1 MTNLINTL
9 EQTKIEEL
17 ERVENYQKIVLG
29 KLDEYYNEFNMKS
42 SEQEEKMAN
51 YYKKHL
57 EELFVEYDNSMGKAI
72 ILFKNILGE
81 LEEKLYKI
89 EDTLKYSNKVIDEE
103 RVLIEEKYKISQE
116 NYLEEMDRT
125 SIEYKKMLESLMEL
139 SKNIGENLIETN
151 KIVKEKNNE
160 LQTLKEETSIK
171 ELVEIN
177 NNIFK
182 RIEELNSRLTTQL
195 ENHNSTLVEEKE
207 VLKSS
212 YKELMNILEI
222 INNTQDKFD
231 KKLELESIDLKESQE
246 RLINTLSN
254 LLLKNDLKPYRGNK
268 YSMKR

>member
-1 MTNLINTL
+1 
-9 EQTKIEEL
+9 
-17 ERVENYQKIVLG
+17 
-29 KLDEYYNEFNMKS
+29 
-42 SEQEEKMAN
+42 
-51 YYKKHL
+51 
-57 EELFVEYDNSMGKAI
+57 
-72 ILFKNILGE
+72 
-81 LEEKLYKI
+81 
-89 EDTLKYSNKVIDEE
+89 
-103 RVLIEEKYKISQE
+103 YKISQE